1 MVIKMGKKK
10 RTTVYIDNDI
20 LELLKYDLSC
30 SFSDFVEKQA
40 VNYVYGKDSIDKL
53 ENELKKTREA
63 IKELELKEKN
73 IMDKINELKEIQSKN
88 NKNEELISKCMDT
101 IIRINNNNGYVTY
114 GQLNNISRIHN
125 ISKHILIE
133 KCREMEIR
141 LIDT

>member
-1 MVIKMGKKK
+1 MGKKK